1 MKKNI
6 AILYGGDSSEKL
18 ISELSSITIEKHL
31 PIEKYFTYK
40 ISVNGSA
47 WNVNIANNQTIPV
60 DKNDFSIILDGKKI
74 VFDCAFIIIHG
85 TPGENGIL
93 QAYFDLLGIPYTTC
107 SAFVSALT
115 FDKYACKCYL
125 RSLEINMANDL
136 LLKKTDSFDQ
146 NAIEKQIAYP
156 MFVKPNAGGSS
167 YGVTKVHSAVNL
179 RTAIE
184 AARKENCDVIIE
196 SFVEG
201 IELSHGIYLTDKRTL
216 EFPVTQIISKTGFF
230 DYEAKYEGKS
240 EEITPAPITEKLSK
254 RVKMLTKRI
263 ANRLGCR
270 GLVRIDYIY
279 SGDKLYFLEIN
290 TVPGMSEASI
300 IPQQILHA
308 GFSISQVLDW
318 LIEDSMP
325 NGESRCSSE
334 TRPCLNKRQKSS
346 TLPPL

>member
-6 AILYGGDSSEKL
+6 AILYGGDSSEKI
-18 ISELSSITIEKHL
+18 ISERSSITIEKHL
-31 PIEKYFTYK
+31 PKEKYFTCR
-40 ISVNGSA
+40 ISVNGSE
-47 WNVNIANNQTIPV
+47 WRVDIANHQSIPV
-60 DKNDFSIILDGKKI
+60 NKDDFSFVLDDKKI

-93 QAYFDLLGIPYTTC
+93 QAYFDLLRIPYTTC

-125 RSLEINMANDL
+125 RSLEINMADDF
-136 LLKKTDSFDQ
+136 LLKKADLFDQ
-146 NAIEKQIAYP
+146 NEIEKQIAYP

-167 YGVTKVHSAVNL
+167 FGVTKVYSADDL
-179 RTAIE
+179 KTAVE
-184 AARKENCDVIIE
+184 TARKEDCDVIIE
-196 SFVEG
+196 SFVKG

-216 EFPVTQIISKTGFF
+216 EFPVTQIISKNSFF

-240 EEITPAPITEKLSK
+240 EEITPAPITEELSEKVKL
-254 RVKMLTKRI
+254 LTKTI
-263 ANRLGCR
+263 TNRLGCK

-279 SGDKLYFLEIN
+279 SENKLYFLEIN

-300 IPQQILHA
+300 VPQQIIHA

-318 LIEDSMP
+318 LIEDS
-325 NGESRCSSE
+325 
-334 TRPCLNKRQKSS
+334 L
-346 TLPPL
+346 

>member
-6 AILYGGDSSEKL
+6 AILYGGDSSEKI
-18 ISELSSITIEKHL
+18 ISERSSITIEKYL
-31 PIEKYFTYK
+31 PKEKYCTYR
-40 ISVNGSA
+40 ISVNGAA
-47 WNVNIANNQTIPV
+47 WNVDISNHQNVPV
-60 DKNDFSIILDGKKI
+60 DKNDFSFVVDGKKT

-93 QAYFDLLGIPYTTC
+93 QAYFDLVGIPYTTC

-125 RSLEINMANDL
+125 RNSGINMADDF
-136 LLKKTDSFDQ
+136 LLKKTDSFNQ
-146 NAIEKQIAYP
+146 NAIEQQIDYP

-167 YGVTKVHSAVNL
+167 FGVTKVCSGDDLRAAV
-179 RTAIE
+179 
-184 AARKENCDVIIE
+184 AAAQKEDSDVIIE

-201 IELSHGIYLTDKRTL
+201 IELSHGIYLTNERTL
-216 EFPVTQIISKTGFF
+216 EFPVTQIVSKNSFF

-240 EEITPAPITEKLSK
+240 EEITPAPIAEELAERIRT
-254 RVKMLTKRI
+254 LTKKI
-263 ANRLGCR
+263 ANRLGCK

-300 IPQQILHA
+300 VPQQIRHA

-318 LIEDSMP
+318 LIEDS
-325 NGESRCSSE
+325 
-334 TRPCLNKRQKSS
+334 LAD
-346 TLPPL
+346 

>member
-6 AILYGGDSSEKL
+6 AILYGGDSSEKI
-18 ISELSSITIEKHL
+18 ISERSSVTIKNHL
-31 PIEKYFTYK
+31 PEQKYVTYRVF
-40 ISVNGSA
+40 VNSSE
-47 WNVNIANNQTIPV
+47 WKVDIANHQSISV
-60 DKNDFSIILDGKKI
+60 DKNDFSFSLDGKKI

-125 RSLEINMANDL
+125 RSLGISMANDF

-146 NAIEKQIAYP
+146 DAIEKQIAYP

-167 YGVTKVHSAVNL
+167 FGVTKVRSSEGL
-179 RTAIE
+179 RTAVEI
-184 AARKENCDVIIE
+184 ARKEDCDVIIE
-196 SFVEG
+196 SAVEG
-201 IELSHGIYLTDKRTL
+201 IELSHGIYSTTKRTL
-216 EFPVTQIISKTGFF
+216 EFPVTQINSKNSFF

-240 EEITPAPITEKLSK
+240 EEITPAPITEELSK
-254 RVKMLTKRI
+254 RVQTLTKTI

-279 SGDKLYFLEIN
+279 SNDKLYFIEIN

-318 LIEDSMP
+318 LIEDA
-325 NGESRCSSE
+325 
-334 TRPCLNKRQKSS
+334 LNIK
-346 TLPPL
+346 

>member
-6 AILYGGDSSEKL
+6 AILYGGDSSEKI
-18 ISELSSITIEKHL
+18 ISERSSITIEKHL
-31 PIEKYFTYK
+31 TKEKYCTYR
-40 ISVNGSA
+40 ISVNGA
-47 WNVNIANNQTIPV
+47 KWNIDTANHQNIPV
-60 DKNDFSIILDGKKI
+60 DKNDFSVVIDGKKI

-93 QAYFDLLGIPYTTC
+93 QSYFDLLGIPYTTC

-125 RSLEINMANDL
+125 RDSGISMANDF
-136 LLKKTDSFDQ
+136 LLKKTDPFNQ
-146 NAIEKQIAYP
+146 AEIERQIAYP

-167 YGVTKVHSAVNL
+167 FGVTKVCSGDDL
-179 RTAIE
+179 RAAIE
-184 AARKENCDVIIE
+184 TARKEDSDVIIE

-201 IELSHGIYLTDKRTL
+201 IELSHGIYSTNARTL
-216 EFPVTQIISKTGFF
+216 DFPVTQIVSKNSFF

-240 EEITPAPITEKLSK
+240 EEITPAPVTEELAEKI
-254 RVKMLTKRI
+254 KMLTKKI
-263 ANRLGCR
+263 TNRLGCK

-300 IPQQILHA
+300 VPQQILHA

-318 LIEDSMP
+318 LIEDL
-325 NGESRCSSE
+325 
-334 TRPCLNKRQKSS
+334 LNELRIEN
-346 TLPPL
+346 

>member
-6 AILYGGDSSEKL
+6 AILYGGDSSEKF
-18 ISELSSITIEKHL
+18 ISERSSITIENHL
-31 PIEKYFTYK
+31 PKEKYCAYR
-40 ISVNGSA
+40 ISVNGA
-47 WNVNIANNQTIPV
+47 EWTVDITNHQNVAV
-60 DKNDFSIILDGKKI
+60 DKNDFSFVFDGKKI

-107 SAFVSALT
+107 NAFVSALT

-125 RSLEINMANDL
+125 RDMGINMADDV
-136 LLKKTDSFDQ
+136 LLKKTDSFNQ
-146 NAIEKQIAYP
+146 NEIERQIAYP

-167 YGVTKVHSAVNL
+167 FGVTKVCSGEDL
-179 RTAIE
+179 RTAVEI
-184 AARKENCDVIIE
+184 ARREDGDVIIE

-201 IELSHGIYLTDKRTL
+201 IELSHGIYSTNARILD
-216 EFPVTQIISKTGFF
+216 FPVTQIVSKNSFF

-240 EEITPAPITEKLSK
+240 EEITPAPIADELVE
-254 RVKMLTKRI
+254 RVKALTKKI
-263 ANRLGCR
+263 TNRLGCQ

-290 TVPGMSEASI
+290 TVPGMSAASI
-300 IPQQILHA
+300 VPQQILHA

-318 LIEDSMP
+318 LIEDS
-325 NGESRCSSE
+325 
-334 TRPCLNKRQKSS
+334 LA
-346 TLPPL
+346 

>member
-6 AILYGGDSSEKL
+6 AILYGGDSSEKI
-18 ISELSSITIEKHL
+18 ISERSSITIEKYL
-31 PIEKYFTYK
+31 SEEKYLTYR
-40 ISVNGSA
+40 ISVSGSE
-47 WNVNIANNQTIPV
+47 WNVDIADRQSIPV
-60 DKNDFSIILDGKKI
+60 NKNDFSFIFDGKKI

-125 RSLEINMANDL
+125 RSLEINMANDF
-136 LLKKTDSFDQ
+136 LLKRTDFFDQ
-146 NAIEKQIAYP
+146 NKIEEQIAYP

-167 YGVTKVHSAVNL
+167 FGITKVCSAGDL
-179 RTAIE
+179 E
-184 AARKENCDVIIE
+184 AAVETARKENCDVIIE

-201 IELSHGIYLTDKRTL
+201 IELSHGMYSTSQRTL
-216 EFPVTQIISKTGFF
+216 ELPVSQIISQNSFF

-240 EEITPAPITEKLSK
+240 EEITPAPVTEELSE
-254 RVKMLTKRI
+254 RVKTLTKTI
-263 ANRLGCR
+263 INRLGCR

-279 SGDKLYFLEIN
+279 SNDKLYFLEIN
-290 TVPGMSEASI
+290 TIPGMSEVSI

-318 LIEDSMP
+318 LIEDSLL
-325 NGESRCSSE
+325 C
-334 TRPCLNKRQKSS
+334 
-346 TLPPL
+346 

>member
-6 AILYGGDSSEKL
+6 AILYGGDSSEKI
-18 ISELSSITIEKHL
+18 ISERSSITIEKHL
-31 PIEKYFTYK
+31 TIEKYCTYQ
-40 ISVNGSA
+40 ISVNGTE
-47 WNVNIANNQTIPV
+47 WNVDIANHQNIPV
-60 DKNDFSIILDGKKI
+60 DKNDFSVVIDGKKI

-93 QAYFDLLGIPYTTC
+93 QSYFDLLGIPYTTC

-125 RSLEINMANDL
+125 RDSGINMANDV
-136 LLKKTDSFDQ
+136 LLKKTDSFNQ
-146 NAIEKQIAYP
+146 TEIEQQIAYP

-167 YGVTKVHSAVNL
+167 FGVTKVCSGDDLRAAV
-179 RTAIE
+179 A
-184 AARKENCDVIIE
+184 AARKEDGDVIIE

-201 IELSHGIYLTDKRTL
+201 IELSHGIYSTKARTI
-216 EFPVTQIISKTGFF
+216 EFPVTQIVSKNSFF

-240 EEITPAPITEKLSK
+240 EEITPAPITEELAERIKT
-254 RVKMLTKRI
+254 LTKKI
-263 ANRLGCR
+263 TNRLGCK

-300 IPQQILHA
+300 VPQQILHA
-308 GFSISQVLDW
+308 GFTISQVLDW
-318 LIEDSMP
+318 LIEDSLA
-325 NGESRCSSE
+325 N
-334 TRPCLNKRQKSS
+334 
-346 TLPPL
+346 